1 MNTEKNTKE
10 KYDTQDD
17 YYYTV
22 INNIEINIR
31 GYKKD
36 RISLWIYD
44 HNTEI
49 ELNHTLRHTFASHLA
64 INGVSLFEI
73 QKLLNHKDINMTM
86 RYMKLAEQN
95 KVNAVEGIY

>member
-49 ELNHTLRHTFASHLA
+49 ELDDNEYK
-64 INGVSLFEI
+64 SLHEI
-73 QKLLNHKDINMTM
+73 QNKIKTLTNIDNDLPTINQLLE
-86 RYMKLAEQN
+86 LQ
-95 KVNAVEGIY
+95 